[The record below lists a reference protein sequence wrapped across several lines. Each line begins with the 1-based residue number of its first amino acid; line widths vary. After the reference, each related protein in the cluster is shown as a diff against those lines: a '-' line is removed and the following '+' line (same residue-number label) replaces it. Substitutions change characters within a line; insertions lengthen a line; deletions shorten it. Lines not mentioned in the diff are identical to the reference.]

1 MPIDRRGG
9 DASRNVS
16 LGPFPRVRHVGRQI
30 GAAGASERSSRD
42 SSTRST
48 IADEAHRINELA
60 GTIPTSGTAPSDAP
74 QSVVDRTAVSR
85 AMVACGVIRDDGVWI
100 TQCAWCDR
108 VRTIQGDWETLDHG
122 IRAAMP
128 VERTHGICPQC
139 AEASDPATR

>member
-30 GAAGASERSSRD
+30 D
-42 SSTRST
+42 
-48 IADEAHRINELA
+48 ELA
-60 GTIPTSGTAPSDAP
+60 GTMPTSGAAPPDAP

-108 VRTIQGDWETLDHG
+108 VRIIRGDWETLDHG

-139 AEASDPATR
+139 AEASDLRASETATR